1 MIRLFI
7 LILLQATLVIG
18 SECFLKVAL
27 SKIGDFSW
35 TWAFFKDALT
45 CWQLYAAGIMA
56 ITGVVEWMFVLKR
69 YDLSLAYPLTAISFI
84 LSLVAGAVIFHE
96 AVPPTRWIGVVLIM
110 VGAFLVAR

>member
-35 TWAFFKDALT
+35 TWAFFKGL
-45 CWQLYAAGIMA
+45 MES
-56 ITGVVEWMFVLKR
+56 VVVK
-69 YDLSLAYPLTAISFI
+69 
-84 LSLVAGAVIFHE
+84 
-96 AVPPTRWIGVVLIM
+96 
-110 VGAFLVAR
+110 